1 MPVAIMA
8 ESVLHAVAG
17 ARMMV
22 LFVLEVD
29 LVAYTGS
36 TAPSRRYG
44 SSIVFLEL
52 ATFVFKDLVCLPLA
66 TFSFENCLHRFSS
79 EVFVEEPC
87 LDTLVLALLV
97 VVGVSKFVQDVG

>member
-1 MPVAIMA
+1 MA

-36 TAPSRRYG
+36 IAPSRRYLR
-44 SSIVFLEL
+44 S
-52 ATFVFKDLVCLPLA
+52 
-66 TFSFENCLHRFSS
+66 
-79 EVFVEEPC
+79 
-87 LDTLVLALLV
+87 LDTPFLVILAFVAEQFGRLGVRLL
-97 VVGVSKFVQDVG
+97 GGRFVSPMRGFLLRR